1 LKLTR
6 DRSAGRRRISRRGLV
21 LSGGAAVV
29 AVGAAAALPARSE
42 GKFYPGVTIAGIDL
56 SGLTQDDA
64 RAALSQRVA
73 AFSQTAVTYVYQD
86 KSWSFS
92 AEQLGI
98 SVDIEGAIA
107 EAWTHGRGDGITG
120 RYQALLDQSD
130 RAIPLT
136 AHLNSATLDTALQT
150 MATALATEAVDA
162 TFGMDGTTITITPET
177 TGRTLNVDA
186 ARTDTLNTIGS
197 LQPSTVMLRVNIVP
211 AKVTSADLEPAKSQ
225 AALLVSHKVTVRHD
239 DTRWTIDRDALA
251 RAIVVPPD
259 TANAVPYLDHGTMVI
274 IVQQIADDLNADPV
288 NAEIGWQD
296 GKLYAISDS
305 KPGLAVDVDALA
317 QDVIDAA
324 AKETDRNVPVPTT
337 EVAPDI
343 DSKNLDKLGIVT
355 LMGEGASSFEG
366 SSDERA
372 TNVQVAS
379 QKVTQA
385 VIPPGGNLSFLDAVG
400 QISVDAGFVE
410 GKIISGGWYATDI
423 GGGVCQVSTTVY
435 RAALLAGLPFAE
447 WHPHSVRVS
456 FYELDGWP
464 VGMDATVFQ
473 PETPDA
479 GITLDLV
486 ITNPTDSWILLQMN
500 ADGETLYADL
510 YGADTGYQVQIT
522 DPVISDETTPGPPL
536 EKDDP
541 TLPAGERQ
549 QTQQAQDGFTTTMTR
564 TVTLDGDVISSDT
577 FVSVYD
583 PVSDAF
589 MVGTGS

>member
-1 LKLTR
+1 MELTR
-6 DRSAGRRRISRRGLV
+6 DRSADRRRISRRGLV

-42 GKFYPGVTIAGIDL
+42 GKFYPGVNIAGIELGGL
-56 SGLTQDDA
+56 SQDEA
-64 RAALSQRVA
+64 RTALNQRVA
-73 AFSQTAVTYVYQD
+73 SFLDKAVTYVYQD
-86 KSWSFS
+86 KSWDFT
-92 AEQLGI
+92 AEQLGL
-98 SVDIEGAIA
+98 SVDIEGAISD
-107 EAWTHGRGDGITG
+107 AWSHGRGDGITG
-120 RYQALLDQSD
+120 RYQALLDQSN
-130 RAIPLT
+130 RSIPLT
-136 AHLNSATLDTALQT
+136 VHLNSATLDTALQT
-150 MATALATEAVDA
+150 MATALNTEPVNA
-162 TFGMDGTTITITPET
+162 TFGMDGTDITITPET
-177 TGRTLNVDA
+177 PGRTLNIDG
-186 ARTDTLNTIGS
+186 ARTDTLNTVGS

-211 AKVTSADLEPAKSQ
+211 AQVTAADLEPSRSE
-225 AALLVSHKVTVRHD
+225 AALLVSHKVTVRYE

-251 RAIVVPPD
+251 RAIVVPTD
-259 TANAVPYLDHGTMVI
+259 TVSTRPYLDHGTMVI
-274 IVQQIADDLNADPV
+274 IVQHIADELNADAQ
-288 NAEIGWQD
+288 NATIGWD
-296 GKLYAISDS
+296 GSKVYAISDS
-305 KPGLAVDVDALA
+305 TPGLSVDVDTLA

-324 AKETDRNVPVPTT
+324 AKETDRNIPVPAS

-343 DSKNLDKLGIVT
+343 DSKHLDKLGITT

-372 TNVQVAS
+372 TNVQVAA

-385 VIPPGGNLSFLDAVG
+385 VIPPGGTLSFLDAVG
-400 QISVDAGFVE
+400 TISVDAGFVE

-486 ITNPTDSWILLQMN
+486 ISNPTDSWILLQMN
-500 ADGETLYADL
+500 TDGETLYADL
-510 YGADTGYQVQIT
+510 YGADTGYQVNVS
-522 DPVISDETTPGPPL
+522 DPVISDETTPGPAL

-541 TLPAGERQ
+541 DLPKGERQ
-549 QTQQAQDGFTTTMTR
+549 QTQQAQDGFTATMTR
-564 TVTLDGDVISSDT
+564 TVTLDGDVIADDT

-583 PVSDAF
+583 PVSEAYL
-589 MVGTGS
+589 VGTG